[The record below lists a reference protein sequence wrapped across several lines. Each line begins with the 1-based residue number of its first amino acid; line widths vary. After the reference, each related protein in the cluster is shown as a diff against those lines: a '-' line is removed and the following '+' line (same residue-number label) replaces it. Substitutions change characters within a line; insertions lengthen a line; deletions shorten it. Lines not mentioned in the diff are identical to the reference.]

1 MTDRVLLTR
10 QEAEDR
16 RARQEISSINQ
27 DDTVDEEDLEDD
39 EGVQDEREIWEVTH
53 VSKSWKR
60 LRVRVCLDH
69 CLDDC
74 LINCAQHG
82 LCFLIN
88 IVEP

>member
-1 MTDRVLLTR
+1 M
-10 QEAEDR
+10 
-16 RARQEISSINQ
+16 
-27 DDTVDEEDLEDD
+27 EDD